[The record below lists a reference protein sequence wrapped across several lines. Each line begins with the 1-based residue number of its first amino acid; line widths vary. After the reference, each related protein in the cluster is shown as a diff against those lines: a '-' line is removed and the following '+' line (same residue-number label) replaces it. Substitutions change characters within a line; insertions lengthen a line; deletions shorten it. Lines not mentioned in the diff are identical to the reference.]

1 MGEDRICR
9 RVVVAGDVQGVF
21 FRDTCQRQARSEGVD
36 GWVRNRSDGAV
47 EACFEG
53 APAAVERMVD
63 WCRRGP
69 ARAEVRDIEVYEEPP
84 SGQQGFRV
92 G

>member
-1 MGEDRICR
+1 MVRYRLLISGR
-9 RVVVAGDVQGVF
+9 VQGVF
-21 FRDTCQRQARSEGVD
+21 FRDACRRQALAEGVD
-36 GWVRNRSDGAV
+36 GWVHNRRDGAV

-53 APAAVERMVD
+53 EADAVERMIE

-69 ARAEVRDIEVYEEPP
+69 SGALVTRVDVIDEEPE
-84 SGQQGFRV
+84 GERGFRV